1 MKVWQS
7 KVGLG
12 YVRLTAANI
21 LEIVYGVFSET
32 PTRLRCGRV
41 VYRVPA
47 VYPEYLKRLAHKIFD
62 ELWYDKKPA
71 GNDKLP
77 LQQPTYQRKKQ
88 RLFSLMEV

>member
-12 YVRLTAANI
+12 FVRLNADNT
-21 LEIVYGVFSET
+21 LEIVFGRFSEL
-32 PTRLRCGRV
+32 PTRQRCGRV

-47 VYPEYLKRLAHKIFD
+47 VYPEYLKRLASKIFD

-71 GNDKLP
+71 NNDKLP
-77 LQQPTYQRKKQ
+77 LQQPKYLGKKL
-88 RLFSLMEV
+88 RFSLMEV